1 MLRDRQIRY
10 EKAAMAA
17 REKATTARDPE
28 QWLMIADGWDELARR
43 VEMERIF
50 RSGFSDLKIP
60 TEPKGRQSGGAHL

>member
-28 QWLMIADGWDELARR
+28 QWLMIADGWDELAGR

-50 RSGFSDLKIP
+50 RSDFFFDLKIP
-60 TEPKGRQSGGAHL
+60 TGRQSGG